1 MAYISGS
8 SASLLRMLEEAFEA
22 GFSAGYYCEDNPSSY
37 EEEWEEY
44 KQRLEEYFHN
54 LTRDEPHTQEEI
66 SARDTYEKHP

>member
-22 GFSAGYYCEDNPSSY
+22 GFSAGYHCEDNPGSY

-44 KQRLEEYFHN
+44 KQRLAD
-54 LTRDEPHTQEEI
+54 L
-66 SARDTYEKHP
+66 

>member
-22 GFSAGYYCEDNPSSY
+22 GYYCEDNLSSY

-44 KQRLEEYFHN
+44 TQRLEEYFHN
-54 LTRDEPHTQEEI
+54 LTRDEPLTQEEI